1 MKGED
6 IACVGFYAWAIA
18 SFLILQVIWTVVKT
32 YLCTFH
38 EDTPE
43 DFHYLYQTP
52 SDSDTLASVL
62 GKNHINHELCMELL
76 YYV

>member
-43 DFHYLYQTP
+43 DIPLP
-52 SDSDTLASVL
+52 VSDTVRQ
-62 GKNHINHELCMELL
+62 
-76 YYV
+76 